1 MKDRKGNS
9 RSTFATLGAST
20 HSDHNREEND
30 YYATDPKAAK
40 LLLDIEPELTDIW
53 EPACGD
59 GHLAGVFAEYNKL
72 AAATDLIDRGYGK
85 PNVDFLQSSHH
96 HNGDIVTNPPFRYAL
111 EFAQKSLDLIPEV
124 RKVAMFLRIQ
134 FLEGKARRKFFDE
147 YPPKTVY
154 VATSRI
160 KCAMNGDFEST
171 KGSAALYAWFV
182 WQKGWKGE
190 TVIRWI
196 NERRIDH

>member
-53 EPACGD
+53 KPACGD

-196 NERRIDH
+196 N

>member
-9 RSTFATLGAST
+9 CSTFATLGAST

>member
-1 MKDRKGNS
+1 MKDWKGNT
-9 RSTFATLGAST
+9 RSTFATLDAST
-20 HSDHNREEND
+20 LSDHNREEND

-196 NERRIDH
+196 N